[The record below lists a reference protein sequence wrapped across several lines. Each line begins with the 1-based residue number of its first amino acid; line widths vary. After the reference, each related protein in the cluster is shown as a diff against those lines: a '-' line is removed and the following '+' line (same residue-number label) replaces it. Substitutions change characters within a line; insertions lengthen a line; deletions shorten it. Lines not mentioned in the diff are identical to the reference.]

1 MQVRTGE
8 IHLEGGKIQQVV
20 LSYGQ
25 KTFAAKLT
33 FAWKG
38 GMQDDWTYDIRE
50 TFRPYFYDSEETAG
64 SVAKVPWPWPGAVI
78 DHEAGGRSGF
88 VLPNGTTVTE
98 SARACCYFS
107 SKQVQK
113 TC

>member
-38 GMQDDWTYDIRE
+38 GMQDDWTYDIRKTSPRNPAAMFGQYYRRE
-50 TFRPYFYDSEETAG
+50 
-64 SVAKVPWPWPGAVI
+64 KQC
-78 DHEAGGRSGF
+78 RS
-88 VLPNGTTVTE
+88 
-98 SARACCYFS
+98 
-107 SKQVQK
+107 
-113 TC
+113 